1 MCSLIE
7 LLERFGVEN
16 SETVP
21 INTGHINSTYM
32 VTSPEN
38 RYILQSVSGK
48 VFHDPEAVMRNITR
62 LMDIF
67 QGEELVKI
75 PEYLAAGG
83 KFFVRSGGEVWRMY
97 RFTESAGKIDR
108 FQQGFAIGRFIQR
121 ASLANFQPEQ
131 VLEGFHDY
139 RSYFQKYE
147 KSGGADPE
155 FSRIGEMIGE
165 SFSGV
170 KKRVIHGD
178 AKADNIIFGE
188 IPTVIDLDTVML
200 HYCAIDYG
208 DMVRSAEDMG
218 EVREITAGFAKGLGG
233 LLTPAE
239 VQSLYFGALWVT
251 AELAMRYST
260 DALTGEGY
268 FGKSREDCEKRCSQ
282 LRHKLEWLKENE
294 KPIREIILKCF
305 G

>member
-16 SETVP
+16 SEAAP

-38 RYILQSVSGK
+38 RYILQSVSVK
-48 VFHDPEAVMRNITR
+48 VFHD
-62 LMDIF
+62 
-67 QGEELVKI
+67 LVKI

-108 FQQGFAIGRFIQR
+108 FQQGFAVGRFIRR

-139 RSYFQKYE
+139 QSYFRKYE

-155 FSRIGEMIGE
+155 FSRIGEILGG

-170 KKRVIHGD
+170 QKRVIHGD

-208 DMVRSAEDMG
+208 DMVRSAEDIG

-239 VQSLYFGALWVT
+239 VQSLYYGALWVT

-294 KPIREIILKCF
+294 KQMREIILKCF